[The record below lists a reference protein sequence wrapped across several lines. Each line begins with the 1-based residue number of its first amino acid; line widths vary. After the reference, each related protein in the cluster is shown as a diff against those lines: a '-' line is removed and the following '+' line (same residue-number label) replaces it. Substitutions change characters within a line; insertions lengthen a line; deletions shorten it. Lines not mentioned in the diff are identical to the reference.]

1 VFPDHRTEQAR
12 RLSEEHARS
21 HSHLKRWHE
30 QNPGFLDDPDAYL
43 EAHGRMTDAQLEDL
57 KATGAPLSANPTATE
72 IHDAHLHMRAHAPH
86 RVRSAEQLIGHVA
99 RRLTPPRRAYGTF
112 KPVKDGR

>member
-1 VFPDHRTEQAR
+1 MSTDHRTQR
-12 RLSEEHARS
+12 VRDEHRRS
-21 HSHLKRWHE
+21 HGHLKRWHE
-30 QNPGFLDDPDAYL
+30 RNPGILSDPDAYL

-57 KATGAPLSANPTATE
+57 KAAGVPLSANPTASE

-99 RRLTPPRRAYGTF
+99 RRLTPPR
-112 KPVKDGR
+112 DENGRFR